1 MVFHPPEWVPQMPS
15 IPDSTP
21 ILDFLLQEKFGRH
34 KLSQSHSPFVCGIS
48 GREYSV
54 HEVSERTTLIAKGLL
69 KSLEWEIDSRK
80 QWEKVV
86 GVFAFNSIDTLP
98 VAWAVQR
105 LNGIVTPVNAMS
117 TAEELT
123 SQLRSA
129 GAKALFTCAS
139 LLPTAIRAADVV
151 GIPRRHIFLLEVA
164 TDQENYSSSY
174 FKTASRLAAEGQ
186 SLPPLEPIGWSPGQ
200 AKTQV
205 AFLCYSSGT
214 SGTPKGVLISHYNV
228 ISNIIQMHATER
240 SVRKER
246 LHSTRST
253 ELDVGICVLPL
264 SHIYALVAIAHT
276 SFYRGDKCVIM
287 PRYEINGFLQAIEMF
302 KVSLLYLVPP
312 IVLNILQSPTLV
324 SKYDLGTI
332 SAVFTAAVPL
342 GKEMALALEQV
353 FPQWKIRQ
361 AYGLTESCV
370 VATNSVETDISPG
383 SSGSLISGYE
393 AKLLTPDGIEITALD
408 TPGELYLRSPSITSL
423 GYFRNPEASKETFLE
438 EGWLRTGDE
447 AMFRLSEKGNE
458 HLWITDRLKELIKY
472 QGFQVAPS
480 EIESHLLAHIAVAD
494 VCVIPI
500 PDSRTGETPKAYVVK
515 AGDCQGIDDVSLG
528 EILKVHVQEEKARYK
543 WLKEIAFVDRI
554 PKSATGKTLRNVV
567 KEWERSLR
575 RHEGPRL

>member
-1 MVFHPPEWVPQMPS
+1 MVFRPPKWVPQMPS

-21 ILDFLLQEKFGRH
+21 ILDFLLQEEFGRH
-34 KLSQSHSPFVCGIS
+34 KISQSHPPLVCGIS

-54 HEVSERTTLIAKGLL
+54 PEVSKRTISIAKSLL
-69 KSLEWEIDSRK
+69 KSLEWEVNSGT

-105 LNGIVTPVNAMS
+105 LNGIVTPVNAIS

-123 SQLRSA
+123 SQLRSS

-139 LLPTAIRAADVV
+139 LLSTALKAADIV

-164 TDQENYSSSY
+164 ADQPNHGSIY
-174 FKTASRLAAEGQ
+174 FRTASKLAAEGQ

-228 ISNIIQMHATER
+228 ISNIIQMHTTER

-246 LHSTRST
+246 LSLARST
-253 ELDVGICVLPL
+253 ELDIGICVLPL

-287 PRYEINGFLQAIEMF
+287 PKYEINSFLQAIEMF

-324 SKYDLGTI
+324 SKYDLSTI
-332 SAVFTAAVPL
+332 SAVFTAAAPL
-342 GKEMALALEQV
+342 GKEMALALEQA

-361 AYGLTESCV
+361 AYGFT
-370 VATNSVETDISPG
+370 VENDISPG
-383 SSGSLISGYE
+383 SSGSLVSGYE

-408 TPGELYLRSPSITSL
+408 VPGELYLRSPSITSL
-423 GYFRNPEASKETFLE
+423 GYFRNNQASKETFLE
-438 EGWLRTGDE
+438 DGWLRTGDE
-447 AMFRLSEKGNE
+447 AMFRLSEQGKNE
-458 HLWITDRLKELIKY
+458 HLWITDRLKELIKVN
-472 QGFQVAPS
+472 GLQVAPS
-480 EIESHLLAHIAVAD
+480 EIESHLLSHIAVAD

-500 PDSRTGETPKAYVVK
+500 PDLRTGEALKAYIVK
-515 AGDCQGIDDVSLG
+515 AEDCRGIDDVSLG

-554 PKSATGKTLRNVV
+554 PKSGTGKILRNAV

-575 RHEGPRL
+575 RQDGPRL